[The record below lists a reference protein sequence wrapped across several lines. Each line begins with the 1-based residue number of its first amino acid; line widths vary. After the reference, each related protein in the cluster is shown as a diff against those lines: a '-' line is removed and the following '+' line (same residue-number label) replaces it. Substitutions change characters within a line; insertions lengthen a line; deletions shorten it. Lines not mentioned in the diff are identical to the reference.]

1 MRKAIGAAALAAIVA
16 MPAMPSSARAE
27 ASEIRFAKQFSM
39 GYVQFNILDERKLV
53 EKHAKAAGLG
63 DVKVSWATFN
73 GPNNMNEALLSNSVD
88 IVAGG
93 VPGLVTLWSKT
104 RGTPQEVKGI
114 SALSEQPI
122 WLNTRNPAV
131 KTLKDFTDK
140 DKIAVPAVKV
150 SVQAVM
156 LQMAAAKEWGDANY
170 ARLDP
175 LTISM
180 SPPDSTV
187 AMLSNAGEITANFGV
202 PPFQQQQLQ
211 NPAVRTILTSDDVM
225 GGPHTFTCAWT
236 SARFHDA
243 NPKLYGALV
252 AALKEATEIIAA
264 DPPAAA
270 AVWHT
275 QAKSTMPLAIVQE
288 VIGGKATKWT
298 MVPDRTTQYAAFMV
312 KTGAIKEPPK
322 DWKELFFKEI
332 HDLPGS

>member
-1 MRKAIGAAALAAIVA
+1 
-16 MPAMPSSARAE
+16 
-27 ASEIRFAKQFSM
+27 M
-39 GYVQFNILDERKLV
+39 GYVQFNILDDRKLV

-73 GPNNMNEALLSNSVD
+73 GPNNMNEALLSNTVD

-104 RGTPQEVKGI
+104 KGTAQEVKGI

-122 WLNTRNPAV
+122 FLNVRNPAV
-131 KTLKDFTDK
+131 KTLKDFTEK
-140 DKIAVPAVKV
+140 DKISLPAVKV

-156 LQMAAAKEWGDANY
+156 LQMAAAKEWGQEGY
-170 ARLDP
+170 AKLDP
-175 LTISM
+175 LTVSM
-180 SPPDSTV
+180 SPPDATV

-211 NPAVRTILTSDDVM
+211 NPQVRTILTSDDIM

-236 SARFHDA
+236 SAKFHDA

-252 AALKEATEIIAA
+252 AALKEATEIITA
-264 DPPAAA
+264 DPNAAA
-270 AVWHT
+270 QVWHT
-275 QAKSTMPLAIVQE
+275 QSKSTTPLATVQD
-288 VIGGKATKWT
+288 VIGGKQTKWT
-298 MVPDRTTQYAAFMV
+298 MVPDRTMTYAEFMV

-322 DWKELFFKEI
+322 SWKDLFFREI